1 MHAYIHSYMH
11 ACMHTYI
18 YIRRFVF
25 IMIDYFNMFSTNHI
39 TLMLSSLE
47 MFMHVIFIYNSTALA
62 NYRCVGFV
70 RHAI

>member
-1 MHAYIHSYMH
+1 
-11 ACMHTYI
+11 
-18 YIRRFVF
+18 
-25 IMIDYFNMFSTNHI
+25 MINYLNIFSTNHI

-47 MFMHVIFIYNSTALA
+47 MFMHVIFIFNSTALA

>member
-1 MHAYIHSYMH
+1 
-11 ACMHTYI
+11 
-18 YIRRFVF
+18 
-25 IMIDYFNMFSTNHI
+25 MIDYFNMFSTNHI

-70 RHAI
+70 RHDI